1 MLADA
6 DPAAVGRTLA
16 DTRRARSGPALQR
29 ARTCYDHLAGRLG
42 VALAD
47 AFELD
52 QVITAADGG
61 WALTGRG
68 ERRLAA
74 LGLDVA
80 ALAPGRRP
88 FLRPCLDWTERRPH
102 MAGKLGQALASRLL
116 DLDWVRRTPG
126 SRALAITPLGEREL
140 LAQFAVKL

>member
-1 MLADA
+1 MVADL
-6 DPAAVGRTLA
+6 DPVAGGAGGV
-16 DTRRARSGPALQR
+16 TRGEALRR

-52 QVITAADGG
+52 RVIGVAGGG

-68 ERRLAA
+68 ERRLGE

-80 ALAPGRRP
+80 ALGRGRRP
-88 FLRPCLDWTERRPH
+88 VLRACLDWTERRPH
-102 MAGKLGQALASRLL
+102 MAGQLGQALANRLL
-116 DLDWVRRTPG
+116 ELDWVRRTPG

-140 LAQFAVKL
+140 LARFAVQL